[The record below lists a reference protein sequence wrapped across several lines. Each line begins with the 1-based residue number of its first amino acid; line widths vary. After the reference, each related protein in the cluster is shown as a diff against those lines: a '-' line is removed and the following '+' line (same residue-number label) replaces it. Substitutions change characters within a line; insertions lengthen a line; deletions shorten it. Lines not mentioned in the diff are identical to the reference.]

1 LKLEAQVLP
10 IHKLLVPV
18 VASLALAGAVRAAP
32 QATQPS
38 AKPDLRAEIARRLEI
53 KVDDVRPSP
62 VAGLYEVSSGAEVG
76 YVSADGRFYL
86 DGDVFDM
93 SSKENLTEDRRKQG
107 RLALLAGVSDADAIV
122 FAPKTAA
129 RHTVTVFTDVDC
141 VHCRRMHGEM
151 AELNRLGIRVRYLMF
166 PRGGPG
172 SDSWR
177 KAEAVWCS
185 GDRKEALTRAKRG
198 ETLDADRGAVRARSA
213 ARHHRDAGNHHGSGR
228 VSCGVCDGRL
238 SRYLSLGSRG
248 GCRFAVRFSARE
260 AAACRARPSTH
271 PRPPAVPSAA

>member
-1 LKLEAQVLP
+1 M
-10 IHKLLVPV
+10 LVPV
-18 VASLALAGAVRAAP
+18 AASLALAGAAGAAP
-32 QATQPS
+32 QAAQPA

-53 KVDDVRPSP
+53 KVEDVRPSP

-76 YVSADGRFYL
+76 YVSADGRFYI

-93 SSKENLTEDRRKQG
+93 GSKQNLTEDRRKRG
-107 RLALLAGVSDADAIV
+107 RLDLMAGISDEDAII
-122 FAPKTAA
+122 FAPKAAA
-129 RHTVTVFTDVDC
+129 RHTVTVFTDTDC

-185 GDRKEALTRAKRG
+185 DDRRDALTRAKRG
-198 ETLDADRGAVRARSA
+198 EAVA
-213 ARHHRDAGNHHGSGR
+213 ARNCDTPIAAQYELGRQLGITGTPGIITDQGEFLAGYATAA
-228 VSCGVCDGRL
+228 
-238 SRYLSLGSRG
+238 YLGAYLEDP
-248 GCRFAVRFSARE
+248 ATASAR
-260 AAACRARPSTH
+260 
-271 PRPPAVPSAA
+271 